1 MRDHAAGLLAELDAL
16 AERLA
21 AALGG
26 LQALRAT
33 LAGQLAAGDARV
45 DLAALQRLAEE
56 TDRLTAAGAALA
68 VDAPAL
74 AGPLR
79 PSAALP
85 PDQRARES
93 APGAGR

>member
-21 AALGG
+21 VALGG
-26 LQALRAT
+26 LRALRAA

-56 TDRLTAAGAALA
+56 TDRLTAAGAEVAA
-68 VDAPAL
+68 DATAL
-74 AGPLR
+74 AGQLR
-79 PSAALP
+79 S
-85 PDQRARES
+85 
-93 APGAGR
+93 